1 MTFCVIPIR
10 YFSHMNIYLLG
21 DSILD
26 NAVYTNGEP
35 SVTEHLNRL
44 LGKTGI
50 ATLVAVDGS
59 VTAEVNRQIQ
69 KLPPEATYVVL
80 SSRGNDALA
89 HQDLLK
95 QPARSVAQ
103 ALLLFAE
110 PLQALEADY
119 RQVLED
125 LRKIGLS
132 GVCCTIYNGW
142 MDEPF
147 RSVVPLALRLFN
159 DVIVS
164 LLIVVLGGIGQF
176 IDTNEEGLRSTGSTT
191 ATPSALEQANEAYEN
206 DEYQRA
212 SELYNEVINRNT
224 RDGVVWYRYADG
236 TELPIS

>member
-1 MTFCVIPIR
+1 
-10 YFSHMNIYLLG
+10 MNICLLG

-44 LGKTGI
+44 LGETGK
-50 ATLVAVDGS
+50 ATLEAVDGS

-69 KLPPEATYVVL
+69 KLPREATYVVL
-80 SSRGNDALA
+80 SSGGNDALA

-103 ALLLFAE
+103 ALVNTLLINVPKEENAVS
-110 PLQALEADY
+110 EAKPKKK
-119 RQVLED
+119 RRVL
-125 LRKIGLS
+125 KI
-132 GVCCTIYNGW
+132 I
-142 MDEPF
+142 
-147 RSVVPLALRLFN
+147 
-159 DVIVS
+159 I

-176 IDTNEEGLRSTGSTT
+176 IDTNEGGSRSTGSTT

-236 TELPIS
+236 TELPIN